1 MDIAPEKKQELLE
14 KLKGML
20 SRLHGGEFSMQR
32 LQAMAEKAKVAREE
46 ADAPRKSECFGGI
59 FKYPPVESPEPAEG
73 KAEGKPEEVPKT
85 ARCVDTQGIR
95 TWSSVEGGWL
105 FGVRLRR

>member
-46 ADAPRKSECFGGI
+46 VDAPRKSECFGGI
-59 FKYPPVESPEPAEG
+59 FKYPQVEAPEQAKESPE
-73 KAEGKPEEVPKT
+73 EVQKT
-85 ARCVDTQGIR
+85 AHCTDTPIR
-95 TWSSVEGGWL
+95 SWSSVKDGWL
-105 FGVRLRR
+105 FGMRLRSRD